1 MPGGSAPSARTR
13 WALRRSEPAPA
24 RVCRRRLHFD
34 SGVDSAW
41 YRRRHRMIRAGRRRS
56 MRVTASPK
64 SITTCGIA
72 RLQPAAKPLGAHFR
86 GAMRP
91 GLGRDISVRKIPG
104 HSLAEIRQR
113 RGQQSKP
120 VEQQRGQETV
130 GTLPRQATDQCEKED
145 PRQDI
150 QTPRPGMPD
159 IGKTCPGDV

>member
-13 WALRRSEPAPA
+13 WALRRSEPAPS

-86 GAMRP
+86 GAMVQVSGVTYPCARFPATHLPKYGSAGASRASQWSSSGGKRLLERCRARP
-91 GLGRDISVRKIPG
+91 QTNARRRTPARTYRLPG
-104 HSLAEIRQR
+104 
-113 RGQQSKP
+113 
-120 VEQQRGQETV
+120 
-130 GTLPRQATDQCEKED
+130 QA
-145 PRQDI
+145 
-150 QTPRPGMPD
+150 
-159 IGKTCPGDV
+159 CPI